1 MLSDAKEIAI
11 AANAKQKNI
20 RDPRRNRQPFF
31 DIFEDFFA
39 NTPLT
44 GRYVDL
50 GPGQFDFGEIV
61 RERGGTCVGVDF
73 DPAVA
78 ELGRYKGFEVVEMN
92 IQTLPAHDF
101 GGKFDGVFNK
111 FSLNAFWHWDDDEA
125 HRAFV
130 AAIANLIQ
138 PEGWAWIGPWN
149 GVPKKAELDDAAI
162 DRVLDLQRELF
173 EEHGFTTVPLT
184 PAGTTRYGIHGQV
197 ANNVVF
203 CKNLTPPSAGHPAID
218 SGMRRNG

>member
-1 MLSDAKEIAI
+1 MLSDAREIAI

-31 DIFEDFFA
+31 DILDDFFGGKA
-39 NTPLT
+39 LT

-61 RERGGTCVGVDF
+61 RERGGACVGVDF

-78 ELGRYKGFEVVEMN
+78 ELGRYKNFEVVEMN
-92 IQTLPAHDF
+92 IQTVPGHDF
-101 GGKFDGVFNK
+101 GEKFDGVFNK

-125 HRAFV
+125 HRTFV
-130 AAIANLIQ
+130 AAIANLIK
-138 PEGWAWIGPWN
+138 PDGWAWIGPWN
-149 GVPKKAELDDAAI
+149 GVPKKAELDAATI
-162 DRVLDLQRELF
+162 DHVLDLQRELF
-173 EEHGFTTVPLT
+173 EKHGFTTVWLT
-184 PAGTTRYGIHGQV
+184 PEGTKRYGIHGQV

-203 CKNLTPPSAGHPAID
+203 CKNLTSPPESQPAIE
-218 SGMRRNG
+218 SGTSRHG

>member
-1 MLSDAKEIAI
+1 MLSDAREIAI

-31 DIFEDFFA
+31 AIFEDFFGS
-39 NTPLT
+39 TPLT

-61 RERGGTCVGVDF
+61 RDRGGACVGVDF
-73 DPAVA
+73 DPAVV

-92 IQTLPAHDF
+92 IQTLPDHDF
-101 GGKFDGVFNK
+101 GEKFDGVFNK
-111 FSLNAFWHWDDDEA
+111 FSLNAFWHWDDDKA
-125 HRAFV
+125 HGAFV

-138 PEGWAWIGPWN
+138 PDGWAWIGPWN
-149 GVPKKAELDDAAI
+149 GVPKKAELDAAMI

-173 EEHGFTTVPLT
+173 EQHGFTTVPLT
-184 PAGTTRYGIHGQV
+184 QEGTTRYGIHGQV

-203 CKNLTPPSAGHPAID
+203 CKNLTPPPEQHPAID
-218 SGMRRNG
+218 SGSRRNG

>member
-1 MLSDAKEIAI
+1 MLSDAREIAI

-31 DIFEDFFA
+31 AIIEDFFGGA
-39 NTPLT
+39 PLT

-78 ELGRYKGFEVVEMN
+78 ELGRYKNFEVVEMN
-92 IQTLPAHDF
+92 IQTLPGHEF
-101 GGKFDGVFNK
+101 GEKFDGVFNK

-130 AAIANLIQ
+130 AAVANLISAD
-138 PEGWAWIGPWN
+138 GWAWIGPWN
-149 GVPKKAELDDAAI
+149 GIPKKAELDDTTIA
-162 DRVLDLQRELF
+162 RVLDLQRVLF
-173 EEHGFTTVPLT
+173 EGHGFTTVPLT
-184 PAGTTRYGIHGQV
+184 LEGTKRYGIHGQV

-203 CKNLTPPSAGHPAID
+203 CKNLTQPPEGHPAIE
-218 SGMRRNG
+218 SGTSRNG